1 MGDEDNT
8 PKATYKNGQFWA
20 INFEHRW
27 GRQLPKRY
35 PTGGIRE
42 CMREAKLLYLVP
54 NSFGLEHQNPPF
66 RTWRISSLQG
76 HSQRRILETMR
87 GAGSVLKLVLIV
99 SASPMAMSKTC
110 LASWRADAW
119 PYRLSLA
126 GHEFPSENHHKNDY
140 SGDISPS
147 AALLELLMVY
157 HGAPYKPYYGIV
169 GIVWPISSSA

>member
-1 MGDEDNT
+1 MKTILQKPLIRMVNFGRSILNTGEVDNCPNVIHRRHSGVHARSQVAVSRSKFIWFGTSKSAISDLKNQQFARALTTED
-8 PKATYKNGQFWA
+8 
-20 INFEHRW
+20 
-27 GRQLPKRY
+27 
-35 PTGGIRE
+35 
-42 CMREAKLLYLVP
+42 
-54 NSFGLEHQNPPF
+54 FG
-66 RTWRISSLQG
+66 
-76 HSQRRILETMR
+76 TMR

-157 HGAPYKPYYGIV
+157 HGAPHKPYYGIV
-169 GIVWPISSSA
+169 

>member
-1 MGDEDNT
+1 
-8 PKATYKNGQFWA
+8 
-20 INFEHRW
+20 
-27 GRQLPKRY
+27 
-35 PTGGIRE
+35 
-42 CMREAKLLYLVP
+42 
-54 NSFGLEHQNPPF
+54 
-66 RTWRISSLQG
+66 
-76 HSQRRILETMR
+76 MR

-126 GHEFPSENHHKNDY
+126 GHKFPSENHHKNDY

-157 HGAPYKPYYGIV
+157 HGAPHKPYYGIV
-169 GIVWPISSSA
+169 GIV

>member
-1 MGDEDNT
+1 
-8 PKATYKNGQFWA
+8 
-20 INFEHRW
+20 
-27 GRQLPKRY
+27 
-35 PTGGIRE
+35 
-42 CMREAKLLYLVP
+42 
-54 NSFGLEHQNPPF
+54 
-66 RTWRISSLQG
+66 
-76 HSQRRILETMR
+76 MR

-140 SGDISPS
+140 SGDIGPS

-157 HGAPYKPYYGIV
+157 HGAPHKPYYGIV
-169 GIVWPISSSA
+169 GIV

>member
-1 MGDEDNT
+1 MKTILQKPLIRMVNFGRSILNTGEVDNCPNVIHRRHSGVHARSQVAVSRSKFIWFGTSKSAISDLKNQQFAGALTAED
-8 PKATYKNGQFWA
+8 
-20 INFEHRW
+20 
-27 GRQLPKRY
+27 
-35 PTGGIRE
+35 
-42 CMREAKLLYLVP
+42 
-54 NSFGLEHQNPPF
+54 FG
-66 RTWRISSLQG
+66 
-76 HSQRRILETMR
+76 TMR

-126 GHEFPSENHHKNDY
+126 GHEFPSENHHKND

-157 HGAPYKPYYGIV
+157 HGAPHKPYYGIV
-169 GIVWPISSSA
+169 GIV